1 MSLLEDLN
9 WRHAVKAYDPTK
21 KVSEENINNIISLLK
36 REITQQELLNY
47 YNACITIIELPD
59 GINGFVFS
67 YENIYNIFI
76 NKDLS
81 YYKRKKTILH
91 ELAHIELSQLKQLNK
106 DMFAFYIE
114 KYEDEA
120 DKYLNFI
127 IETIKEEKDYGYDFW
142 YT

>member
-1 MSLLEDLN
+1 M
-9 WRHAVKAYDPTK
+9 
-21 KVSEENINNIISLLK
+21 NIISLLK

-47 YNACITIIELPD
+47 YNACITTIELPD
-59 GINGFVFS
+59 GINGIVFS

-120 DKYLNFI
+120 DKYIKFI
-127 IETIKEEKDYGYDFW
+127 IENIK
-142 YT
+142 

>member
-1 MSLLEDLN
+1 M
-9 WRHAVKAYDPTK
+9 
-21 KVSEENINNIISLLK
+21 NIINLLK
-36 REITQQELLNY
+36 KETTQQELLNY
-47 YNACITIIELPD
+47 YNACITLIKLPH

-76 NKDLS
+76 NKELS

-91 ELAHIELSQLKQLNK
+91 ELAHIELNQLRQSNA

-120 DKYLNFI
+120 EKYLSLI
-127 IETIKEEKDYGYDFW
+127 TETINKEKYYDKL
-142 YT
+142 

>member
-1 MSLLEDLN
+1 M
-9 WRHAVKAYDPTK
+9 
-21 KVSEENINNIISLLK
+21 NIISLLK

-47 YNACITIIELPD
+47 YNACITAIELPD

-120 DKYLNFI
+120 DKYIKFI
-127 IETIKEEKDYGYDFW
+127 IENIK
-142 YT
+142 